1 MKSFHEKT
9 NSHFSQ
15 ANTFLYTISIVL
27 FTFFFMA
34 SVLTIPKTIFVIE
47 DLKEYNRDAE
57 IEQLEVKYQELKN
70 YAVPV
75 KEKYFR
81 LLQNCEKAKEIEVI
95 NIQKNFDKSFYA
107 INKTKKYLEIVE
119 IKSIKGNNKI
129 NVKIRLNTN
138 DNKKKEAILLLIVD
152 ATYAAI
158 TDYQNNIANIYFQF
172 NLKECE

>member
-1 MKSFHEKT
+1 MVT
-9 NSHFSQ
+9 
-15 ANTFLYTISIVL
+15 
-27 FTFFFMA
+27 
-34 SVLTIPKTIFVIE
+34 
-47 DLKEYNRDAE
+47 
-57 IEQLEVKYQELKN
+57 
-70 YAVPV
+70 
-75 KEKYFR
+75 
-81 LLQNCEKAKEIEVI
+81 
-95 NIQKNFDKSFYA
+95 
-107 INKTKKYLEIVE
+107 KYLEIVE